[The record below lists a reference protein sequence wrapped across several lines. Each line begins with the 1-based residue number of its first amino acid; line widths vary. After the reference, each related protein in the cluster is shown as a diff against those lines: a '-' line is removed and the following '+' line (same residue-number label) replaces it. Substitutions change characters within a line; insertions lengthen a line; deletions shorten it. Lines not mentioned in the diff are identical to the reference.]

1 MLGRTINGWLLTCC
15 AHISG
20 SIRASPLAHTMGV
33 HSRLRGLHERF
44 AKEHLV
50 GNLYI
55 NRDTVGAVVGSNPF
69 GGHGLSGTGPK
80 AGGPNYLKRLV
91 REHTV
96 TDNVTA
102 LGGNTALFNLM

>member
-1 MLGRTINGWLLTCC
+1 
-15 AHISG
+15 
-20 SIRASPLAHTMGV
+20 MGV

-102 LGGNTALFNLM
+102 LAGNTALFNLM